1 MREQL
6 RKKLISELA
15 YSSSNASKTSED
27 LCNLKYADLKEALL
41 NWLRTDTQSVIQ
53 DGQISTILLMER
65 YHMPFPAALIFLEW
79 YRESP
84 KAAIS
89 VLKMRM

>member
-6 RKKLISELA
+6 KNKLISELA
-15 YSSSNASKTSED
+15 YSSSSASKTTED

-41 NWLRTDTQSVIQ
+41 DWLLTDTQRVIQ
-53 DGQISTILLMER
+53 DGSISTVLLMER
-65 YHMPFPAALIFLEW
+65 YHMTFPAALIFLEW

-84 KAAIS
+84 KIAIS

>member
-1 MREQL
+1 MRKQL
-6 RKKLISELA
+6 KNKLISELA
-15 YSSSNASKTSED
+15 YSSFSASKTAED

-41 NWLRTDTQSVIQ
+41 DWLQADTQSVLQ
-53 DGQISTILLMER
+53 EGPISTILLMER
-65 YHMPFPAALIFLEW
+65 YHMTYPAALIFLEW

>member
-6 RKKLISELA
+6 KNKLISELA
-15 YSSSNASKTSED
+15 YSSISASKTAEN
-27 LCNLKYADLKEALL
+27 LCNFKCADLKEAMLD
-41 NWLRTDTQSVIQ
+41 WLHTDVLSVIQ
-53 DGQISTILLMER
+53 DGPISTILLMEK
-65 YHMPFPAALIFLEW
+65 YHMTYPGALIFLEW

-84 KAAIS
+84 EAALS